1 MSMEPIRT
9 VISGLLAR
17 LRRDTPHDPVL
28 ALAREA
34 GVPAVVADLLLAR
47 GIATAD
53 EVTRFFRPDESQL
66 HDPFRM
72 RGIGEA
78 AALLLSAARAKRRI
92 VVFGDYDV
100 DGVTAVAQLKAAL
113 ARVGAPAFSFIPHRL
128 KDGYGLRPDTVRRV
142 ISELAPSVIV
152 TVDCGISAV
161 DGVACAR
168 ESGVDVVV
176 TDHHL
181 VGGELPAGAIVVNP
195 KQNGCDYPFKELS
208 GSGIAFKLAEA
219 IARSAG
225 VALSREALLRAACL
239 GTIADIVPLTGEN
252 RAIAALGLEAL
263 ARPRAPGLAALLERC
278 GIEPG
283 RAPTSEEVAFRI
295 APRLNAAGRLDS
307 AELALALFEE
317 RDPVKGAEIA
327 RVLCERNAERQ
338 ALERR
343 VYTEAR
349 ERVARGFDPDRDAL
363 IVEGDPSWHRGVLGI
378 AASRLAREYN
388 RPVLLFALE
397 GERASGSGR
406 SIPGVSLHG
415 TLEEMRHRFLDF
427 GGHEQAVGGT
437 LERAS
442 FAAFCGD
449 ARRLFADRI
458 PRERLERRERADA
471 ELPIDQISEDLTV
484 HLERFEPHGAGNPRP
499 VFSCVEARA
508 AGPFRRLGEK
518 GWRGSLQSAHGEVDA
533 ICWNERT
540 DIGERTAAGGPLRL
554 HYRLSRS
561 SWTGR
566 TEVEIMDAWPAQALF
581 GEASRIPFPVSPLPA
596 PAVP

>member
-1 MSMEPIRT
+1 MEPISE

-17 LRRDTPHDPVL
+17 LRRDTPDDPGG
-28 ALAREA
+28 ALARDA
-34 GVPAVVADLLLAR
+34 GVPRVVADLLLAR

-53 EVTRFFRPDESQL
+53 EAARFFRPDESQL

-72 RGIGEA
+72 RGIGDA

-142 ISELAPSVIV
+142 ISDLSPSVIV

-181 VGGELPAGAIVVNP
+181 VGEQLPEGAIVVNP

-219 IARSAG
+219 IAHSAG

-252 RAIAALGLEAL
+252 RVIAALGLAAL
-263 ARPRAPGLAALLERC
+263 ARPRAPGLAALLERS

-283 RAPTSEEVAFRI
+283 CAPTSEEVAFRI
-295 APRLNAAGRLDS
+295 APRLNAAGRLDT
-307 AELALALFEE
+307 AELALAVFEE
-317 RDPVKGAEIA
+317 RDPAKGAEIA

-338 ALERR
+338 AVERR
-343 VYTEAR
+343 VFTEAR
-349 ERVARGFDPDRDAL
+349 ERVARSFDPDRDAL
-363 IVEGDPSWHRGVLGI
+363 IVEGDSSWHRGVLGI

-415 TLEEMRHRFLDF
+415 TLGEMRHRFLDF

-442 FAAFCGD
+442 FAEFCED
-449 ARRLFADRI
+449 VRRLFAERI
-458 PRERLERRERADA
+458 PRELLERRDCADT
-471 ELPIDQISEDLTV
+471 ELPLEQISEDLMS

-499 VFSCVEARA
+499 VFSCVEARS

-518 GWRGSLQSAHGEVDA
+518 GWRGRLRSAHGEIDA
-533 ICWNERT
+533 ICWNERAG
-540 DIGERTAAGGPLRL
+540 IGEPTAGGPLSL

-561 SWTGR
+561 GWSGR
-566 TEVEIMDAWPAQALF
+566 TEVEIVASWPADVPVDSD
-581 GEASRIPFPVSPLPA
+581 SRLPSPGSRLPA
-596 PAVP
+596 PAAV